1 MSFTGQAK
9 LLAALM
15 IVLVIV
21 VLVGCASRP
30 GATPEPLSPT
40 PVTPTATAGPSV
52 GNTATPTLMDIVA
65 AETRHF
71 VGDPNAP
78 VTIIEFGDFQ

>member
-1 MSFTGQAK
+1 MLFTGQIK
-9 LLAALM
+9 LLTALM

-21 VLVGCASRP
+21 VLMGCASGP
-30 GATPEPLSPT
+30 VGTPDSLSPT

-52 GNTATPTLMDIVA
+52 SSTDTPTLMDIMI

-71 VGDPNAP
+71 VGDPSAP